1 MSRSVGSRRLFEES
15 GSSGHLTKRIS
26 TRTRGKFDKYVK
38 IRSQKVDIPSPSKW
52 DAGPVQT
59 DTMVTMSRWPSNEFK
74 HTRKDLSFQKV
85 KVTCKSELTGHGTE
99 EINSVT
105 EKQES
110 KPFAELKSM
119 KI

>member
-1 MSRSVGSRRLFEES
+1 MP
-15 GSSGHLTKRIS
+15 
-26 TRTRGKFDKYVK
+26 Y
-38 IRSQKVDIPSPSKW
+38 RSQKVDIPSPSKW

-74 HTRKDLSFQKV
+74 HTCKDLSFQKV
-85 KVTCKSELTGHGTE
+85 KVTWKSELTGHGTE